1 MVPETPFTFLL
12 YYTTFD
18 SFNQVNGL
26 EEQLLTNRKTN
37 EELSI
42 RKKGGAGV
50 EIKRAVKK
58 KDS

>member
-12 YYTTFD
+12 D
-18 SFNQVNGL
+18 CFNQVNGL
-26 EEQLLTNRKTN
+26 EEQLITNRKTN

-42 RKKGGAGV
+42 RKKAVNTV

-58 KDS
+58 KKDS

>member
-1 MVPETPFTFLL
+1 MAPETPFTFLL
-12 YYTTFD
+12 Y
-18 SFNQVNGL
+18 SFSQVNGI

-42 RKKGGAGV
+42 RKKAVNNV

-58 KDS
+58 KKDS

>member
-12 YYTTFD
+12 Y
-18 SFNQVNGL
+18 SSNQVNGL
-26 EEQLLTNRKTN
+26 KKQLLTNRKTN

-42 RKKGGAGV
+42 RKKAVDTV

-58 KDS
+58 KKDS

>member
-12 YYTTFD
+12 YY
-18 SFNQVNGL
+18 FNQVNGL

-42 RKKGGAGV
+42 RKKETSNGV

-58 KDS
+58 KKDS